1 MPVLSIDNNLLSLD
15 SDNYSTNLLRYKVEG
30 GDLVLST
37 PLAQIARLPVASI
50 TDANGQAYTDQ
61 SIMEYLDAELVKDRT
76 GDAGAVS
83 VTATLSAAER
93 AAIVA
98 DVAAQVTTNSGVN
111 DLGSLATDPSNPA
124 DGNYWYNTTEGAMKQ
139 MTPSGIITLDK
150 TGDLIIQDLS
160 GNTITTD

>member
-1 MPVLSIDNNLLSLD
+1 MPVLSLSNRNLSLD
-15 SDNYSTNLLRYKVEG
+15 TDQYSTHLLRYKVDG

-37 PLAQIARLPVASI
+37 PLAQIARLPVATI
-50 TDANGQAYTDQ
+50 TDGSGQAYTDQ
-61 SIMEYLDAELVKDRT
+61 SIMEYLDAELTKEKT
-76 GDAGAVS
+76 GGSETVA
-83 VTATLSAAER
+83 ATLSDADR
-93 AAIVA
+93 AAIIA

-111 DLGSLATDPSNPA
+111 DLGSLAVDPSSPA
-124 DGNYWYNTTEGAMKQ
+124 DGNYWYNSTEGAMKQ